1 MADRWQ
7 ACGSGGDVET
17 VGRWNRSPVE
27 RCQSLEILLVAQIP
41 TSQRATP
48 SAQVKVKKGTI
59 GEDPCNFMDGAVAG
73 PGSESYKIAIIGY
86 RGAQT

>member
-1 MADRWQ
+1 MEGGWQ
-7 ACGSGGDVET
+7 AGGGGSDVEA

-41 TSQRATP
+41 TSLRATP

-59 GEDPCNFMDGAVAG
+59 GEDSCNFMDGAVAG
-73 PGSESYKIAIIGY
+73 PGSESYEIAMIGY
-86 RGAQT
+86 LGA

>member
-7 ACGSGGDVET
+7 AGGSGGDVET

-27 RCQSLEILLVAQIP
+27 RSQSLEILLVAQIP

-48 SAQVKVKKGTI
+48 SAQVKKGTI
-59 GEDPCNFMDGAVAG
+59 GINRVFADGAVAG
-73 PGSESYKIAIIGY
+73 TGSGFADLGNCRHHSLL
-86 RGAQT
+86 T